1 MSTPASSQTANGE
14 APTLVKGLEGVL
26 ALETELSF
34 IDGQEGI
41 LVYRGYEI
49 SDLAKNAS
57 FEEVA
62 YLLWNGELPNQSQ
75 LDELSG
81 QLRASRTVHPDII
94 DHLRHHTPNDANPMA
109 ALRTVISM
117 LGLFDDE
124 AEDDSPEANMRKSIR
139 LTAKLPTLVAA
150 FDRIRKGLEPV
161 APKQQG
167 STAFDFLY
175 MLNGEEPGPAAEGI
189 MDAALVL
196 HAEHGLNAS
205 TFTAR
210 VIGSTLSD
218 MYSAITGAMGALKGP
233 LHGGANIKVMEM
245 LLELDA
251 SGEDVSAY
259 IARKL
264 AAGERIMGMGHRV
277 YKTIDPRATILHGML
292 EGLSDEK
299 GERKWLEMSD
309 TIATAVKEAKG
320 LNANVDFFSAAVY
333 HLLGIQRDLYTP
345 IFAVSRMT
353 GWTAHLLEQWSE
365 NRLIRPRAGYI
376 GPRDKSVTPISD
388 RP

>member
-1 MSTPASSQTANGE
+1 MANGA
-14 APTLVKGLEGVL
+14 APALVKGLEGVL

-34 IDGQEGI
+34 IDGQKGI
-41 LVYRGYEI
+41 LLYRGYEI
-49 SDLAKNAS
+49 GDLAKNAS

-62 YLLWNGELPNQSQ
+62 YLLWNGELPNQSE
-75 LDELSG
+75 LDKLNSHFCEARSI
-81 QLRASRTVHPDII
+81 HPDII
-94 DHLRHHTPNDANPMA
+94 DHLRHHTPKDAVPMS
-109 ALRTVISM
+109 ALRTAISM
-117 LGLFDDE
+117 LGLYDDE

-161 APKQQG
+161 APKQDG

-175 MLNGEEPGPAAEGI
+175 MLNGEEPGPAAEEI

-251 SGEDVSAY
+251 SGEPAAEY
-259 IARKL
+259 IDRKL
-264 AAGERIMGMGHRV
+264 AAKERIMGMGHRV
-277 YKTIDPRATILHGML
+277 YKTTDPRATILHGML

-299 GERKWLEMSD
+299 GERNWLEMSD
-309 TIATAVKEAKG
+309 TIANAVTVAKG
-320 LNANVDFFSAAVY
+320 LNANVDFYSASVY
-333 HLLGIQRDLYTP
+333 YLLGIQRDLYTP

-376 GPRDKSVTPISD
+376 GPRDKTVTPIGD
-388 RP
+388 R